1 MAGPFSRREFEFL
14 NKDFQFETPWFSRQ
28 KPAKKNSEIFGILQ
42 SHNMLPER
50 YLQKNDKPSIYRNAE
65 NSENFNVLQSHNLLS
80 EGACENRWNYY

>member
-1 MAGPFSRREFEFL
+1 
-14 NKDFQFETPWFSRQ
+14 
-28 KPAKKNSEIFGILQ
+28 
-42 SHNMLPER
+42 LPER